1 MTGRTGHGTTDAV
14 GTDTSAIIFSNA
26 GRAGIV
32 RTAVVGHV
40 EWVRFA
46 VVERLPK
53 PGEIIHARESWLEP
67 AGGGSV
73 AAAELLRLA
82 GNCDFFVAVGND
94 ETGRIAREGLERT
107 GLDVRA
113 AERDEPQRLGFTYVD
128 SQGERTITLV
138 GEKLHPHGSD
148 PLPWDRLREID
159 AVYFSA
165 GDPDALRAA
174 RQARV
179 LVATARELPTL
190 AGAGVELDAL
200 VHSARD
206 PEETYEPGQLE
217 PAPKLVV
224 TTRGREG
231 GTFTAGNRSGT
242 FAAAE
247 VPGPVADAYGAGDC
261 FAAGLA
267 FALARGDDTGTAL
280 AFASSCGARA
290 MTRRGGLG
298 L

>member
-1 MTGRTGHGTTDAV
+1 
-14 GTDTSAIIFSNA
+14 
-26 GRAGIV
+26 V

-46 VVERLPK
+46 VVERVPE

-82 GNCDFFVAVGND
+82 GNCDFFVAVGDD
-94 ETGRIAREGLERT
+94 ETGWEARERLEQLGL
-107 GLDVRA
+107 GVHAAVRG
-113 AERDEPQRLGFTYVD
+113 EPQRLGFTYLEAD
-128 SQGERTITLV
+128 GERTITLV

-148 PLPWDRLREID
+148 PLPWDELAQVD

-165 GDPDALRAA
+165 GDADALRAA

-190 AGAGVELDAL
+190 VEARVELDAL
-200 VHSARD
+200 VHSASDAEESYERGQIQ
-206 PEETYEPGQLE
+206 PEPR
-217 PAPKLVV
+217 LVV

-231 GTFTAGNRSGT
+231 GAYTASDHSGS
-242 FAAAE
+242 FAAAPL
-247 VPGPVADAYGAGDC
+247 PGPVADAYGAGDS

-267 FALARGDDTGTAL
+267 FALARGDDTDAAL

-290 MTRRGGLG
+290 MTRRGGVG
-298 L
+298 T

>member
-1 MTGRTGHGTTDAV
+1 M
-14 GTDTSAIIFSNA
+14 
-26 GRAGIV
+26 

-46 VVERLPK
+46 VVERLPEL
-53 PGEIIHARESWLEP
+53 GEIIHARESWLEP
-67 AGGGSV
+67 AGGGAV

-82 GNCDFFVAVGND
+82 GTCDFFVAVGND
-94 ETGRIAREGLERT
+94 EPGRIAREGLERVGPRVHT
-107 GLDVRA
+107 AV
-113 AERDEPQRLGFTYVD
+113 RDEPQRLGFTYLD
-128 SQGERTITLV
+128 GHGERTITLV
-138 GEKLHPHGSD
+138 GEKLHPLGSD
-148 PLPWDRLREID
+148 PLPWDELARVD
-159 AVYFSA
+159 AVYFTA
-165 GDPDALRAA
+165 GDADALRAA
-174 RQARV
+174 RRARV

-206 PEETYEPGQLE
+206 PDETYEPGQIE

-224 TTRGREG
+224 ATRGREG
-231 GTFTAGNRSGT
+231 GRFTAGNRSGT

-247 VPGPVADAYGAGDC
+247 IPGPVVDAYGAGDC

-267 FALARGDDTGTAL
+267 FALARGDDTDTAL
-280 AFASSCGARA
+280 AFASSCGGRA